1 MRERERERERENRDS
16 GRRGGWVGESVTS
29 SKPQLRA
36 RGDAF
41 TRKSESDKAL
51 HCKKDFKILSR
62 VTIEQEFDKVRVL
75 FVLKILF

>member
-1 MRERERERERENRDS
+1 M
-16 GRRGGWVGESVTS
+16 TS